1 MEVEFAPG
9 AMRKLQTLHLDFHV
23 RRTLD
28 QFGNFDFS
36 LENLPSLKR
45 VIVHINCYY
54 AELGEVQDA
63 EASIK
68 KALDLNPNKP
78 TLELEKHGDSWRS
91 G

>member
-1 MEVEFAPG
+1 
-9 AMRKLQTLHLDFHV
+9 MRLVFGLQVHGHLDFHV

-36 LENLPSLKR
+36 LENLPSLER

-78 TLELEKHGDSWRS
+78 TLELEKVIQPLNQH
-91 G
+91 